1 VRADDTGGPGSM
13 RLAELI
19 PACLN
24 VSGPIAD
31 RPAGDAAAVQIASL
45 AYDSRRVQPGALFFC
60 VRGEHSDGHDHAA
73 QAVGAGAAALVV
85 ERPLGLG
92 VPEVTVES
100 ARAAM
105 GPVAARFYG
114 DPTAELQVVG
124 VTGTNGK
131 TTTAFLVR
139 ALLEASGSRCG
150 LLGTVTSIVGGE
162 QRAAQRTTPEAI
174 DLQADFRAML
184 DGGERACAMEVSS
197 HALALGRTDGARF
210 AAAIF
215 TNLTQDHLDFHGTME
230 EYFQAKRRL
239 FVPTP
244 PGVSVVNLDDP
255 YGRRLAAE
263 LPEAVTFAIER
274 DAHYHAR
281 DVRVGHD
288 GCRLLLETPL
298 GTRALSLPLRGQ
310 FNVANALG
318 ALAAVHALAE
328 TGMPAEGRRLPA
340 SVETGMPA
348 EGRRLPA
355 SVGDLD
361 ALVEALERGV
371 RVPGRMEP
379 VDEGQEYA
387 VLVDYAHTPD
397 SLENVLGTARELT
410 DARVICVF
418 GAGGDRDTGKRALMG
433 EIAARGADVV
443 IVTSDNPR
451 SEQPEAIIAQIVEG
465 AAAAR
470 PVGAPKIAVEPD
482 RREAIRRAVEA
493 ARPGDVVL
501 IAGKG
506 HEQGQEFA
514 AGRVLPFDDVAVAR
528 EALRARRAQ
537 AAGAT
542 A

>member
-1 VRADDTGGPGSM
+1 VRAG
-13 RLAELI
+13 
-19 PACLN
+19 
-24 VSGPIAD
+24 
-31 RPAGDAAAVQIASL
+31 AV
-45 AYDSRRVQPGALFFC
+45 
-60 VRGEHSDGHDHAA
+60 
-73 QAVGAGAAALVV
+73 ALVL

-92 VPEVTVES
+92 VPEIMVES

-114 DPTAELQVVG
+114 DPTTALQVVG

-139 ALLEASGSRCG
+139 ALLQASGRRCG

-162 QRAAQRTTPEAI
+162 ERAARRTTPEAI

-184 DGGERACAMEVSS
+184 DGGEQACAMEVSS
-197 HALALGRTDGARF
+197 HALALGRTDGVRF
-210 AAAIF
+210 AVAIF

-239 FVPTP
+239 FVPAP

-263 LPEAVTFAIER
+263 LPETVTFAIER
-274 DAHYHAR
+274 DAHYRAH

-288 GCRLLLETPL
+288 GCRLRLETPS

-318 ALAAVHALAE
+318 ALAATHAL
-328 TGMPAEGRRLPA
+328 G
-340 SVETGMPA
+340 
-348 EGRRLPA
+348 
-355 SVGDLD
+355 GDLD
-361 ALVEALERGV
+361 TLVEALERGV

-410 DARVICVF
+410 AGRVICVF

-443 IVTSDNPR
+443 VVTSDNPR
-451 SEQPEAIIAQIVEG
+451 SEQPQAIIAQIMEG
-465 AAAAR
+465 TTGAR
-470 PVGAPKIAVEPD
+470 PVGAAKIVVEVD
-482 RREAIRRAVEA
+482 RREAIHRAVA
-493 ARPGDVVL
+493 VACPGDVVL

-514 AGRVLPFDDVAVAR
+514 AGRVVPFDDVAVAR
-528 EALRARRAQ
+528 EALRARGAHT
-537 AAGAT
+537 AGA
-542 A
+542 AA

>member
-1 VRADDTGGPGSM
+1 M

-19 PACLN
+19 PAEL
-24 VSGPIAD
+24 VGPGGPIED
-31 RPAGDAAAVQIASL
+31 RPASDATAVEITSL
-45 AYDSRRVQPGALFFC
+45 VYDSRKVEPGSLFFC
-60 VRGEHSDGHDHAA
+60 VPGEHSDGHDHAE
-73 QAVGAGAAALVV
+73 QAVRAGAAALVV
-85 ERPLGLG
+85 ERPLGQR
-92 VPEVTVES
+92 VPEVVVES

-105 GPVAARFYG
+105 GPVAARFHG
-114 DPTAELQVVG
+114 DPTAGLQVVG

-139 ALLEASGSRCG
+139 ALLEASGRRCG

-162 QRAAQRTTPEAI
+162 ERVARRTTPEAI

-197 HALALGRTDGARF
+197 HALALGRTDGVHF

-239 FVPTP
+239 FVPTAPGAGRLDVSPSHAVAGATP
-244 PGVSVVNLDDP
+244 PAVSVVNLDDP

-263 LPEAVTFAIER
+263 LPEAVTFAIEH
-274 DAHYHAR
+274 DAQYRAH
-281 DVRVGHD
+281 DVRVGPG
-288 GCRLLLETPL
+288 GCRLRLETPR
-298 GTRALSLPLRGQ
+298 GARALSLPLPGR

-318 ALAAVHALAE
+318 ALAAVHALGE
-328 TGMPAEGRRLPA
+328 
-340 SVETGMPA
+340 
-348 EGRRLPA
+348 
-355 SVGDLD
+355 DLD
-361 ALVEALERGV
+361 TLVGALERGV
-371 RVPGRMEP
+371 RVPGRLEP
-379 VDEGQEYA
+379 VDEGQEWA

-410 DARVICVF
+410 SGRVICVF
-418 GAGGDRDTGKRALMG
+418 GAGGDRDRGKRAPMG

-443 IVTSDNPR
+443 VVTSDNPR
-451 SEQPEAIIAQIVEG
+451 SEQPLEIIAQVMEG
-465 AAAAR
+465 AAEAR
-470 PVGAPKIAVEPD
+470 PVGAPKIMVEAD

-514 AGRVLPFDDVAVAR
+514 EGRVVPFDDVAVAR
-528 EALRARRAQ
+528 EALRVRRAQ